1 MDYRAKSANVTP
13 SRLRGTTAWFAT
25 IACFACSGGERTV
38 VEPPPPTTAVLT
50 LTIQP
55 DPEDVQ
61 VAQLLGWANGIPGA
75 DVKVTPADS
84 NLGTTQS
91 FTSNVVG
98 VVSIPDAKA
107 GVYVVEV
114 QRLFTSAEAA
124 KLGQSPSATGFVG
137 RATINSSGGTFAFS
151 VAVPASKRRSLIF
164 NEISWRAGSPGLGEC
179 CFNDN
184 GFLEVYNNSDTT
196 IYLDGITVGESYNL
210 FYEYPAIPC
219 SVSYPFLT
227 DPLGVWALWH
237 YMFPGNGRDNPLK
250 PGGLVTI
257 AQDAID
263 HRELYPTAQGLP
275 DLRGADFEF
284 IGPVDVDNPTVPN
297 MIDRSYDSIQG
308 DGLPSI
314 YSGGTFFLALPLS
327 LDSLPRMTDP
337 RSGNT
342 RRWWRFPASS
352 ILDFFI
358 TYVQGPDPSGLKF
371 CSPLAA
377 PNFDREPG
385 AFFGYDDLTEFR
397 FSESRKRIGTTAD
410 GRAILQHTRSSAA
423 DFTKGLISPGK
434 M

>member
-1 MDYRAKSANVTP
+1 MGYRATYVNATP
-13 SRLRGTTAWFAT
+13 LRLRRIAAGFAT
-25 IACFACSGGERTV
+25 VACLACSGGERTV

-55 DPEDVQ
+55 DPEDVS
-61 VAQLLGWANGIPGA
+61 VAQQLGWASGIPSA
-75 DVKVTPADS
+75 EVKLTPTDS
-84 NLGTTQS
+84 TLGTAQS
-91 FTSNVVG
+91 FTSNSAG
-98 VVSIPDAKA
+98 IVSVPDAKA
-107 GVYVVEV
+107 GAYLVEV
-114 QRLFTSAEAA
+114 QRLFTTADVA

-137 RATINSSGGTFAFS
+137 RATINSSGGTVAFT

-164 NEISWRAGSPGLGEC
+164 NEISWRAGSPGPGEC
-179 CFNDN
+179 CFYDN

-196 IYLDGITVGESYNL
+196 IYLDGITVGESYDV
-210 FYEYPAIPC
+210 FYEYSAIPC

-263 HRELYPTAQGLP
+263 HRELYPTVQGLP

-284 IGPVDVDNPTVPN
+284 IGPADVDNPSVPN
-297 MIDRSYDSIQG
+297 MVDRSYDSIEPH
-308 DGLPSI
+308 GLPHIS
-314 YSGGTFFLALPLS
+314 SGGTFFLALPLS

-352 ILDFFI
+352 ILDFFMAI
-358 TYVQGPDPSGLKF
+358 YDGSFGYKF

-385 AFFGYDDLTEFR
+385 AFFHDDDLTDFR
-397 FSESRKRIGTTAD
+397 YSASRKRIGTTAD
-410 GRAILQHTRSSAA
+410 GRAILQHTHSSAA
-423 DFTKGLISPGK
+423 DFTKGPISPGK